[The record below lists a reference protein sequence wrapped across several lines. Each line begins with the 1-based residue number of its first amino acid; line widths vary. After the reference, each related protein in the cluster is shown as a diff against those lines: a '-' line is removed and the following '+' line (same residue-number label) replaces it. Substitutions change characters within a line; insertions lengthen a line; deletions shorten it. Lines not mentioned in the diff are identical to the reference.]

1 MVQSREYK
9 LELTGQ
15 RYGSWV
21 VSGDKGVGDYGDVW
35 WLCECDCGTKRMV
48 KAGSLRSG
56 RSTSCGC
63 YNISVITKH
72 GMEGTSIY
80 NAWAAMIQRCENP
93 KSRFFADYGGRGIS
107 VCPEWRGDF
116 RIFYRDMGDRPAKG
130 YSLGR
135 IDNDGNYEPG
145 NCRWETSKQ
154 QMRNRRTTKWL
165 EFNGERR
172 PLGEW
177 AELYGLPAK
186 IVKDRVIAGW
196 RMDEV
201 LLIPHP
207 SDRWVRQR
215 FNAGRA

>member
-1 MVQSREYK
+1 
-9 LELTGQ
+9 
-15 RYGSWV
+15 
-21 VSGDKGVGDYGDVW
+21 
-35 WLCECDCGTKRMV
+35 
-48 KAGSLRSG
+48 
-56 RSTSCGC
+56 
-63 YNISVITKH
+63 
-72 GMEGTSIY
+72 
-80 NAWAAMIQRCENP
+80 
-93 KSRFFADYGGRGIS
+93 
-107 VCPEWRGDF
+107 
-116 RIFYRDMGDRPAKG
+116 MGDRPAKG